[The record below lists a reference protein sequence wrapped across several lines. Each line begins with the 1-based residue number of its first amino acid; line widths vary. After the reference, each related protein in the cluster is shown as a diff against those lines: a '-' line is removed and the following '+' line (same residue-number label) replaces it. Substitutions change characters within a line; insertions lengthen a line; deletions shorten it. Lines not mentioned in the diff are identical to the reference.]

1 VKLAGARCLPLRLR
15 LARPLVTAAGEFA
28 TRETMILELR
38 DGEGAI
44 GFGEAAPWPGFGS
57 ETLAGSQAA
66 LERAVPLL
74 QAATLEPAEWP
85 LDLAMMLS
93 DTPAARA
100 ALEGALCDLAAQ
112 RTGQPLAAYLHA
124 AAGLAGESVPAEV
137 AVNALLLEREPEALR
152 AEASRVHAAGF
163 AAAKMKVATGPLV
176 EDLARVRAARDGL
189 GPGVAL
195 RLDANGAWS
204 EGQAREALSALAP
217 FKPDYV
223 EQPVA
228 AGDIDTLARLRAL
241 GLTRIA
247 ADESLSEADGLSRVL
262 EATAADVVVLKPSL
276 LGGPLTALAAARCAR
291 EAGCAV
297 VFTHA
302 FESAVGRCQALHCA
316 AAWADAQAVH
326 GLAGAS
332 PFREDI
338 GALPGIE
345 GGSIAVP
352 LGPGLGIAVSAAG
365 WAEGG
370 DA

>member
-1 VKLAGARCLPLRLR
+1 MKLAGARCLPLRLR
-15 LARPLVTAAGEFA
+15 LARPLVTASGEFA

-38 DGEGAI
+38 DGDGAI
-44 GFGEAAPWPGFGS
+44 GLGEAAPWPGFGS
-57 ETLAGSQAA
+57 ETIAASQAA

-85 LDLAMMLS
+85 LDLAMVLA

-100 ALEGALCDLAAQ
+100 ALEGALCDLAA
-112 RTGQPLAAYLHA
+112 RRAGQALAAYLHA
-124 AAGLAGESVPAEV
+124 AARLAGEPVPVDV
-137 AVNALLLEREPEALR
+137 AVNALLREREPEALR
-152 AEASRVHAAGF
+152 AEASRVRAAGF

-176 EDLARVRAARDGL
+176 EDIARVRAARDGL

-204 EGQAREALSALAP
+204 EGQAREALTALAP

-228 AGDIDTLARLRAL
+228 AGAIDALARLRAQRV
-241 GLTRIA
+241 TRIA
-247 ADESLSEADGLSRVL
+247 VDESLSEADGLSRVL
-262 EATAADVVVLKPSL
+262 DATAADVFVLKPSL
-276 LGGPLTALAAARCAR
+276 LGGPLAALAAARCAR

-302 FESAVGRCQALHCA
+302 FESAIGRCQALHCA

-332 PFREDI
+332 PFRDDI
-338 GALPGIE
+338 GALPPVEAGR
-345 GGSIAVP
+345 IAVP
-352 LGPGLGIAVSAAG
+352 SGPGLGMAVGAAG